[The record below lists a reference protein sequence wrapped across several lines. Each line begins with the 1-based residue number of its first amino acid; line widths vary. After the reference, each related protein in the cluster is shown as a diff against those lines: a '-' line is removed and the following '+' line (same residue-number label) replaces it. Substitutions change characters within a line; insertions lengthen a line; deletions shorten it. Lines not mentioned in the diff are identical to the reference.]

1 MSLEQFIT
9 SVGAVIIN
17 PTIFL
22 LFGVA
27 LLTFVWG
34 IFKYVR
40 NAESGDKGENKDAI
54 LWGLVGMFI
63 MIGVYGIWNVVLK
76 TFDINNA
83 PLESIKR
90 R

>member
-9 SVGAVIIN
+9 SVGNVIIN

-40 NAESGDKGENKDAI
+40 NAESGDKAENKGAI
-54 LWGLVGMFI
+54 LWGLVGMFV

-76 TFDINNA
+76 TFDISNQ

>member
-1 MSLEQFIT
+1 MSLDQFIT

-40 NAESGDKGENKDAI
+40 NAESGDKAENKGAI
-54 LWGLVGMFI
+54 LWGLVGMFV

-76 TFDINNA
+76 TFDISNQ